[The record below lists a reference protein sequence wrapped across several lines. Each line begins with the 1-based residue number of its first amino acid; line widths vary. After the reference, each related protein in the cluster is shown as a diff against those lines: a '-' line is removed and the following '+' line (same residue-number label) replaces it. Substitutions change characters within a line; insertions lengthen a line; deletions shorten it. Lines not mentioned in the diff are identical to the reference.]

1 MASATPLPTLPFDY
15 KTWKAGTSITLPP
28 LFDKT
33 ARAKFDALDR
43 AVDVYTTKATPSAL
57 VVLRAALRDWMDHK
71 DDKDGPGAWAES
83 KRNRKYLIAHLN
95 AAIHGDTDVSLGMPE
110 MMSPGMINA
119 RLGILYLFAN
129 TTWDEGVFR
138 FVTSGVLDFAG
149 KGDGK
154 PAVRALKA
162 SDWLVKPGPAPTDA
176 VRKGSRPTRSAL
188 VIAARQARHRHRSAV
203 AETGRRQ
210 GSGEEPSG
218 HVGRRAGRH
227 AGGLPLPG
235 R

>member
-1 MASATPLPTLPFDY
+1 ML
-15 KTWKAGTSITLPP
+15 
-28 LFDKT
+28 
-33 ARAKFDALDR
+33 
-43 AVDVYTTKATPSAL
+43 
-57 VVLRAALRDWMDHK
+57 
-71 DDKDGPGAWAES
+71 DGPGAWAES

-162 SDWLVKPGPAPTDA
+162 
-176 VRKGSRPTRSAL
+176 GSHDVVCDLCDGKHGSQSASQTPSIQII
-188 VIAARQARHRHRSAV
+188 VSAV
-203 AETGRRQ
+203 
-210 GSGEEPSG
+210 
-218 HVGRRAGRH
+218 
-227 AGGLPLPG
+227 L
-235 R
+235 